1 MKVSLV
7 LKFVLGFIL
16 TNQIVAQTFQRSEV
30 NAGLGILSEN
40 NGVAVADYDGDHDLD
55 LFVVAK
61 AKDNNSKDISKS
73 RLFRNKGNGQ
83 FEDVTEISGLVN
95 LFPSNETADLFAG
108 LDGIKYGA
116 SWGDY
121 DNDGFPDI
129 FFTHSFKIQLFHNEG
144 DGTFVEKTVEAG
156 FEKYNSCRNTSAT
169 WFDVNNDGFLD
180 IYISDWGGCTNN
192 SFYINKGD
200 GTFENVTNQFGD
212 NNTKLSYMSVPFDF
226 NDDGWMDLYVA
237 NDKNEPNELFINNI
251 GIGFEDKASDY
262 SVNNFGDDMGIAI
275 NDYNNDGLFDF
286 FVTNIGENILLT
298 NQGNNTF
305 VDVAIGE
312 NISNTGWA
320 WDVNLADFD
329 LDGDEDLFV
338 VNGFSATEYNVYFKN
353 LLVENGTGFSDIS
366 EQVNL
371 GDLTKSVG
379 STPFDYDN
387 DGDLD
392 LFITNTDRASFFYEN
407 HVINEVSPT
416 NPYWFK
422 VLLQGTTSN
431 RNAVG
436 TKLTLTTNQGA
447 IHRYYTGLGF
457 LSQSILPVHF
467 GLGDVSSILELRIEW
482 PSGLVEI
489 HNNLDVDT
497 HILAEEGNGYT
508 VLDLPDINKVRGCTD
523 PSSCNYNPEAAID
536 NGACVYLESKEISG
550 KLNANNLSTEVYS
563 YPVTN
568 DSELKWSVAGGKI
581 IDKQT
586 NSITVEWG
594 IGPLGEVSVVE
605 SNSTCSTQPIRLAVN
620 FSISDDYSIARIWN
634 EALLQAIRND
644 YARPTVHARNLFHTS
659 IAMYDSWAIYDEKAK
674 PYLIGN
680 QVQGFNNTFDG
691 FQKGENIEEDR
702 DKTIS
707 YAVYRL
713 LNHRFKNSPNKE
725 ATYEIFNAIMNHL
738 GYNANDD
745 STDYSNGSPSALGNF
760 IANTIIDYGLIDG
773 SREVRDYDNSFYL
786 PINAPLAPIVPGND
800 NITDP
805 NRWQPLSLTQFID
818 QSGNLVDGTTPD
830 FLSPEWGAV
839 NPFALQESDKKTFS
853 RDGDDYAVYHNPD
866 TPPQL
871 NLMSNDVSSEAY
883 KWGFSLVSIWG
894 AHLDPLDNVIWDI
907 SPKSIGNISINNF
920 PSSYAEYPN
929 FYKDVEGG
937 DISGGHLENPHTGAP
952 YEEQLVPRGDYARVL
967 AEFWADG
974 PDSETPPG
982 HWFTLLNYVS
992 DHSLFTRKLNGKGDV
1007 LNALEW
1013 DVKSYFIMGGTMHDA
1028 AIAAWGIKGWHD
1040 YIRPI
1045 SAIRYMAELGQSSDS
1060 ARDNYN
1066 IAGIPLK
1073 EGYIEVVEENDLLV
1087 GNNSEHLGKIKL
1099 YTWRGH
1105 DYIGNPESDNAGV
1118 GWILAENWWP
1128 YQRPSFIT
1136 PPFAGFVSGHS
1147 TYSRAAAEVMTLL
1160 TGDAFFPGGYG
1171 EFIARKNAFLV
1182 FEEGP
1187 SVDVKL
1193 QWATYRDASDQC
1205 SLSRIWGGIH
1215 PPADDIPGRLIGE
1228 QIGVDAYEFGVQY
1241 FEGKVNGNKEST
1253 DYTIY
1258 PNPMIENTLYVTNT
1272 NPSDNFQVFDLKGSF
1287 IPIVEISYND
1297 NTKNTMLTFS
1307 NALVNSVYLLK
1318 INNHSK
1324 LIIKR

>member
-1 MKVSLV
+1 MKISLI
-7 LKFVLGFIL
+7 LKFVLGLIV
-16 TNQIVAQTFQRSEV
+16 TNQVVAQTFHRSEV

-61 AKDNNSKDISKS
+61 AKDNNSKEISKS

-95 LFPSNETADLFAG
+95 LFPFSETADLFSG

-129 FFTHSFKIQLFHNEG
+129 FFTHSFKIQLFHNQG
-144 DGTFVEKTVEAG
+144 DGTFVERTVEAG
-156 FEKYNSCRNTSAT
+156 FEKYNACRNTSAT

-180 IYISDWGGCTNN
+180 IYISDWGACTNN
-192 SFYINKGD
+192 SFYINNGD
-200 GTFENVTNQFGD
+200 GTFENVTDQFGD
-212 NNTKLSYMSVPFDF
+212 DNTKLSYMSVPFDF

-237 NDKNEPNELFINNI
+237 NDKNDPNELFINSI
-251 GIGFEDKASDY
+251 GTSFEERASDY
-262 SVNNFGDDMGIAI
+262 RVNNFGDDMGISV

-298 NQGNNTF
+298 NQGNSTF
-305 VDVAIGE
+305 IDVAIGE
-312 NISNTGWA
+312 NISSTGWA
-320 WDVNLADFD
+320 WDVNFADFD

-338 VNGFSATEYNVYFKN
+338 VNGFSATEYNAYFKN
-353 LLVENGTGFSDIS
+353 LLVEGGTGFSDIT

-371 GDLTKSVG
+371 KDLTKSVG

-392 LFITNTDRASFFYEN
+392 LFITNTDRESFFYEN
-407 HVINEVSPT
+407 DIINGEPSASSH
-416 NPYWFK
+416 WFK
-422 VLLQGTTSN
+422 VVLQGTTSN
-431 RNAVG
+431 RNAIG
-436 TKLTLTTNQGA
+436 TRLTITTNQGTL
-447 IHRYYTGLGF
+447 HRYYTGLGF
-457 LSQSILPVHF
+457 LSQSLLPVHF
-467 GLGDVSSILELRIEW
+467 GLGEATSILELRIQW
-482 PSGLVEI
+482 PSGLIET
-489 HNNLDVDT
+489 HENLNVDT
-497 HILAEEGNGYT
+497 YILAEEGNGYT
-508 VLDLPDINKVRGCTD
+508 VLDLPDVNKTRGCTD
-523 PSSCNYNPEAAID
+523 PNSCNYNPEAVIND
-536 NGACVYLESKEISG
+536 GSCTYLESKVISG
-550 KLNANNLSTEVYS
+550 KSNVNSLSVEMYS
-563 YPVTN
+563 YPDTI
-568 DSELKWSVAGGKI
+568 DSELNWSVTGGEI
-581 IDKQT
+581 IEEQA
-586 NSITVEWG
+586 NSITVKWG
-594 IGPLGEVSVVE
+594 IGPLGEVSVIE
-605 SNSTCSTQPIRLAVN
+605 SNSECSSQTIGLNVG
-620 FSISDDYSIARIWN
+620 FSLSQNHSIARIWN

-644 YARPTVHARNLFHTS
+644 YARPTVHARNLFHAS
-659 IAMYDSWAIYDEKAK
+659 VAMYDSWAIYNQKAK

-680 QVQGFNNTFDG
+680 QVHGFNSVFDG
-691 FQKGENIEEDR
+691 FETGENIEENR
-702 DKTIS
+702 NKTIS
-707 YAVYRL
+707 YAMYRL

-725 ATYEIFNAIMNHL
+725 ETYEIFDSIMNNL
-738 GYNANDD
+738 GFDVNDA
-745 STDYSNGSPSALGNF
+745 SIDYSNGSPSALGNF
-760 IANTIIDYGLIDG
+760 IAQTIIDYGLVDG
-773 SREVRDYDNSFYL
+773 SRETRRYDNSFYL
-786 PINAPLAPIVPGND
+786 PINAPLAPIVPGNN

-805 NRWQPLSLTQFID
+805 NRWQPLSLEQFID
-818 QSGNLVDGTTPD
+818 QSGNLVNATTPD
-830 FLSPEWGAV
+830 FLSPEWGTV
-839 NPFALQESDKKTFS
+839 NPFSLQEGDKKIFS
-853 RDGDDYAVYHNPD
+853 RDGDDYSIYHNPD
-866 TPPQL
+866 APPQL
-871 NLMSNDVSSEAY
+871 NEVSNDASSNAY

-907 SPKSIGNISINNF
+907 SPKSIGNIDVNSF
-920 PSSYAEYPN
+920 PSNYVEYPN
-929 FYKDVEGG
+929 FYDEIEGG
-937 DISGGHLENPHTGAP
+937 DISIGHSVNPHTGAP
-952 YEEQLVPRGDYARVL
+952 YQEQLVPRGDYARVL

-992 DHSLFTRKLNGKGDV
+992 DHSLFTKKLNGKGDI
-1007 LNALEW
+1007 LDALEW

-1028 AIAAWGIKGWHD
+1028 AIAAWGIKGWYD
-1040 YIRPI
+1040 YVRPI

-1060 ARDNYN
+1060 EQDNYN
-1066 IAGIPLK
+1066 VAGIPLK
-1073 EGYIEVVEENDLLV
+1073 EGYIEVVEENDPLV

-1171 EFIARKNAFLV
+1171 EFIARKNEFLV

-1228 QIGVDAYEFGVQY
+1228 QIGVDAYEFGVRY
-1241 FEGKVNGNKEST
+1241 FEGKTNGKEEGA
-1253 DYTIY
+1253 DYIMY
-1258 PNPMIENTLYVTNT
+1258 PNPTNKNTLYVANT
-1272 NPSDNFQVFDLKGSF
+1272 KVSDVFQVFDLKGSS
-1287 IPIVEISYND
+1287 ISIESIYHDD
-1297 NTKNTMLTFS
+1297 NTKNTRLTFS
-1307 NALVNSVYLLK
+1307 NVLVNGVYLLR
-1318 INNHSK
+1318 INNDAK
-1324 LIIKR
+1324 LFVKR